1 MSKSYKFDLTKH
13 QASSLIFSIFQ
24 DAQKAE
30 AKWTGCVGKKL
41 CKEQDPYFEVLAN
54 RVTGVSTCGQL
65 MSNLWETD
73 GMSKFLD
80 RQVKIDYYYGSPGFI
95 SITTV
100 DNTREEMSKG
110 ITELSNFYRNTI
122 LNRETEPLGPGLQHL
137 TEFLTLPPSYEW
149 KGRTVFEYGTAG
161 VPGPKPAARILQ
173 DTEKDL
179 MVGLLSTAYE
189 RLEGYPVRH
198 EMILKMTELFALED
212 NLPVGC
218 KEILKAEKK
227 YCKANP
233 DATNV
238 KAEARQEGGF
248 YDVVTGETIIID

>member
-24 DAQKAE
+24 DAQMAK

-149 KGRTVFEYGTAG
+149 KGRTVFDSVEY
-161 VPGPKPAARILQ
+161 PGPKPAARILQ

-179 MVGLLSTAYE
+179 MVDLLSTAYE

-198 EMILKMTELFALED
+198 EMILKMTKLFALED
-212 NLPVGC
+212 NLPVSC

-227 YCKANP
+227 HCKANP